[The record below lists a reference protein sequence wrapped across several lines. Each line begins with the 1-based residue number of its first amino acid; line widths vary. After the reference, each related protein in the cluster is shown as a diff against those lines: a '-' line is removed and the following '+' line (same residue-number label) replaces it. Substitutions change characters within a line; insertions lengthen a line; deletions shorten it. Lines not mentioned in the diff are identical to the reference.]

1 MPPSVLMLGWGYPP
15 NITGGL
21 DVHVGELFSGL
32 RHTFDV
38 DAKLVLPAELA
49 PEDEP
54 GLEGVETGEGDVAA
68 RVGRL
73 SDRFVELAPSYDVI
87 HTHDWFGYG
96 PGREAARASDAT
108 WVSSFHSLASDRNI
122 DPPTREVETE
132 RRLAN
137 AADTNIAVSEIV
149 REDIREL
156 YGADARVVYNGF
168 STPEF
173 SGRDVRGDLGIDGE
187 MLFFVGRHT
196 DQKGIAH
203 LLYAMKKLRARDVTL
218 VVGGSGHQT
227 EQLKRFS
234 ELIGI
239 DDQVTFVGYVPEA
252 ELGDYYAAA
261 DAFVSPSFAEP
272 FGITITEA
280 LEAGTQVVSTRCGA
294 AEVLPDDCLI
304 EVTPDSESIV
314 DGLITALNRE
324 SPPTYERRDWSAVA
338 EDTLAVYEDV
348 A

>member
-32 RHTFDV
+32 RDEYGV

-49 PEDEP
+49 PDDEP
-54 GLEGVETGEGDVAA
+54 GVEGVETGEGDVAT

-73 SDRFVELAPSYDVI
+73 SDRFVELAPEYDVI

-96 PGREAARASDAT
+96 PGREAAHASEAT

-122 DPPTREVETE
+122 DPPKREVETE

-149 REDIREL
+149 REDIKEL
-156 YGADARVVYNGF
+156 YDADSRVVYNGF
-168 STPEF
+168 SKPQF
-173 SGRDVRGDLGIDGE
+173 SGTDVRAELGIDGE

-196 DQKGIAH
+196 DQKGISH
-203 LLYAMKKLRARDVTL
+203 LLYAMKKLRGRDVTL

-227 EQLKRFS
+227 EQLKRFV

-239 DDQVTFVGYVPEA
+239 EEQVTFVGYVPEA
-252 ELGDYYAAA
+252 ELGDYYAAS
-261 DAFVSPSFAEP
+261 DAFVSPSFSEP

-280 LEAGTQVVSTRCGA
+280 LEAGTQVVSTPCGA
-294 AEVLPDDCLI
+294 AEILPDGCLV

-314 DGLITALNRE
+314 DGLATALNRE
-324 SPPTYERRDWSAVA
+324 SAPEYERRDWSEVA
-338 EDTLAVYEDV
+338 GDTVEIYEDI

>member
-21 DVHVGELFSGL
+21 DVHIGELFSGL
-32 RHTFDV
+32 RDDLGVETT
-38 DAKLVLPAELA
+38 LVLPAEFA
-49 PEDEP
+49 PDGEP
-54 GLEGVETGEGDVAA
+54 GLEPVETGEGDVAD

-73 SDRFVELAPSYDVI
+73 TDRFVELAADHDVI

-96 PGREAARASDAT
+96 PGRQAARASDVT

-122 DPPTREVETE
+122 DPPKREVETE

-149 REDIREL
+149 RGDIQEL
-156 YGADARVVYNGF
+156 YDADSRVVYNGF
-168 STPEF
+168 STPKF
-173 SGRDVRGDLGIDGE
+173 SGKNVREDLGIDGE

-196 DQKGIAH
+196 DQKGISH
-203 LLYAMKKLRARDVTL
+203 LLYAMKKLRGRDVTL

-227 EQLKRFS
+227 DQLKEFA
-234 ELIGI
+234 ELVGI
-239 DDQVTFVGYVPEA
+239 EDRVEFVGYVPEA
-252 ELGDYYAAA
+252 ELGDYYSAA
-261 DAFVSPSFAEP
+261 DAFVSPSFSEP

-280 LEAGTQVVSTRCGA
+280 LEAGTQVVATPAGVR
-294 AEVLPDDCLI
+294 EVLPDGCLV
-304 EVTPDSESIV
+304 EVETDSESIV
-314 DGLITALNRE
+314 DGLYTALNRE
-324 SPPTYERRDWSAVA
+324 TPPEYERREWSAVA

-348 A
+348 T

>member
-1 MPPSVLMLGWGYPP
+1 MSPSVLMLGWGYPP

-32 RHTFDV
+32 RDEYDV

-54 GLEGVETGEGDVAA
+54 GVEGVETGEGDVAT

-73 SDRFVELAPSYDVI
+73 SDRFVELAPDYDVI

-122 DPPTREVETE
+122 DPPKREVETE

-137 AADTNIAVSEIV
+137 AADTNISVSEIV
-149 REDIREL
+149 REDVKEL
-156 YGADARVVYNGF
+156 YGADSRVVYNGF
-168 STPEF
+168 SKPEF
-173 SGRDVRGDLGIDGE
+173 SGKDVRADLDIDGE

-196 DQKGIAH
+196 DQKGISH
-203 LLYAMKKLRARDVTL
+203 LLYAMKKLRGRDVTL

-227 EQLKRFS
+227 EQLKRFT
-234 ELIGI
+234 ELVGI
-239 DDQVTFVGYVPEA
+239 EEKVEFVGYVPEA
-252 ELGDYYAAA
+252 ELGDYYAAS
-261 DAFVSPSFAEP
+261 DAFVSPSFSEP

-294 AEVLPDDCLI
+294 AEILPEDCLV

-314 DGLITALNRE
+314 DGLVTALNRE
-324 SPPTYERRDWSAVA
+324 SLPEYERRDWSEVA
-338 EDTLAVYEDV
+338 GDTLEIYEEV

>member
-1 MPPSVLMLGWGYPP
+1 MLGWGYPP
-15 NITGGL
+15 NVTGGL

-32 RHTFDV
+32 RDEYDV
-38 DAKLVLPAELA
+38 DAKLVLPAELT
-49 PEDEP
+49 PEGEP
-54 GLEGVETGEGDVAA
+54 GVEGVETGEGDVAT

-73 SDRFVELAPSYDVI
+73 SDRFVELAPDYDVI

-96 PGREAARASDAT
+96 PGREAARTSDAT
-108 WVSSFHSLASDRNI
+108 WVASFHSLASDRNI
-122 DPPTREVETE
+122 DPPKREVETE

-156 YGADARVVYNGF
+156 YDADSRVVYNGF
-168 STPEF
+168 STPTF
-173 SGRDVRGDLGIDGE
+173 SKKDVREDLGIDGE
-187 MLFFVGRHT
+187 LLFFVGRHT
-196 DQKGIAH
+196 DQKGISH
-203 LLYAMKKLRARDVTL
+203 LLYAMRKLRGRDVTL

-227 EQLKRFS
+227 AQLKRFV
-234 ELIGI
+234 ELLGI
-239 DDQVTFVGYVPEA
+239 EDRVEFVGYVPEE
-252 ELGDYYAAA
+252 ELGDYYAAS
-261 DAFVSPSFAEP
+261 DAFVSPSFSEP

-294 AEVLPDDCLI
+294 AEILPEDCLV

-314 DGLITALNRE
+314 DGLVTALDRD
-324 SPPTYERRDWSAVA
+324 SPPEYERRDWSEVA
-338 EDTLAVYEDV
+338 ADTLEIYDDV

>member
-1 MPPSVLMLGWGYPP
+1 MLGWGYPP

-32 RHTFDV
+32 RDDLGV
-38 DAKLVLPAELA
+38 DARLVLPAELA

-54 GLEGVETGEGDVAA
+54 GVEGVETGEGDIAT

-73 SDRFVELAPSYDVI
+73 SDRFVELADDYDVI

-96 PGREAARASDAT
+96 PGRSAARASDAT

-122 DPPTREVETE
+122 DPPRREVETE

-137 AADTNIAVSEIV
+137 AADCNIAVSEIV

-156 YGADARVVYNGF
+156 YGADSRVVYNGF

-173 SGRDVRGDLGIDGE
+173 SGTDVRAELGIDGE

-196 DQKGIAH
+196 DQKGISH
-203 LLYAMKKLRARDVTL
+203 LLYAMKKLRRPGVTL

-227 EQLKRFS
+227 GQLKRFV
-234 ELIGI
+234 ELVGI
-239 DDQVTFVGYVPEA
+239 EDRVEFAGYVPEA
-252 ELGDYYAAA
+252 ELGDYYAAS
-261 DAFVSPSFAEP
+261 DAFVSPSLAEP

-294 AEVLPDDCLI
+294 AEVLPEGCLI

-314 DGLITALNRE
+314 DGLVEALDRE
-324 SPPTYERRDWSAVA
+324 EPPTYERRDWSAVA

>member
-1 MPPSVLMLGWGYPP
+1 MSPSVLMLGWGYPP
-15 NITGGL
+15 NVTGGL

-32 RHTFDV
+32 RDEYDV

-54 GLEGVETGEGDVAA
+54 GIEGVETGEGDVAT
-68 RVGRL
+68 RVNRL
-73 SDRFVELAPSYDVI
+73 SDRFVELAPDYDVI

-122 DPPTREVETE
+122 DPPKREVETE

-137 AADTNIAVSEIV
+137 AADTNISVSEIV
-149 REDIREL
+149 REDVKEL
-156 YGADARVVYNGF
+156 YGADSRVVYNGF
-168 STPEF
+168 SKPEF
-173 SGRDVRGDLGIDGE
+173 SGKDVRADLGIDGE

-196 DQKGIAH
+196 DQKGISH
-203 LLYAMKKLRARDVTL
+203 LLYAMKKLRGRDVTL

-227 EQLKRFS
+227 EQLKRFA
-234 ELIGI
+234 ELVGI
-239 DDQVTFVGYVPEA
+239 EEKVAFVGYVPEA
-252 ELGDYYAAA
+252 ELGDYYAAS
-261 DAFVSPSFAEP
+261 DAFVSPSFSEP

-294 AEVLPDDCLI
+294 AEILPEDCLV

-314 DGLITALNRE
+314 DGLVTALNRE
-324 SPPTYERRDWSAVA
+324 SPPEYERRDWSEVA
-338 EDTLAVYEDV
+338 GDTLEIYEDV

>member
-15 NITGGL
+15 NVTGGL

-32 RHTFDV
+32 RDEFDV
-38 DAKLVLPAELA
+38 DAKLIVPAELA

-54 GLEGVETGEGDVAA
+54 GVEGVETGEGDIVT

-73 SDRFVELAPSYDVI
+73 SNRFVELAPEYDIV

-96 PGREAARASDAT
+96 PGRSAARESDAT

-122 DPPTREVETE
+122 DPPQREVEAE

-137 AADTNIAVSEIV
+137 AADCNIAVSEIV
-149 REDIREL
+149 REDIKEL
-156 YGADARVVYNGF
+156 YDADSRVVYNGF

-173 SGRDVRGDLGIDGE
+173 SGADVRAELGIDGE

-196 DQKGIAH
+196 DQKGISH
-203 LLYAMKKLRARDVTL
+203 LLYAMKKLRRPDTTL

-227 EQLKRFS
+227 EQLKRFV
-234 ELIGI
+234 ELTGI
-239 DDQVTFVGYVPEA
+239 EDRVEFVGYVPES
-252 ELGDYYAAA
+252 ELGDYYAAS
-261 DAFVSPSFAEP
+261 DAFVSPSLAEP

-294 AEVLPDDCLI
+294 AEILPDDCLV
-304 EVTPDSESIV
+304 EVVPDSESIV
-314 DGLITALNRE
+314 DGLDEALDRE
-324 SPPTYERRDWSAVA
+324 ELPEYDRRDWSAVA
-338 EDTLAVYEDV
+338 EDTLEVYEDV
-348 A
+348 V

>member
-1 MPPSVLMLGWGYPP
+1 MLGWGYPP

-32 RHTFDV
+32 RDAFDV

-54 GLEGVETGEGDVAA
+54 GLEGVETGEGDVAT

-73 SDRFVELAPSYDVI
+73 SDRFVELAPDYDVI

-149 REDIREL
+149 REDIQEL
-156 YGADARVVYNGF
+156 YGADSRVVYNGF
-168 STPEF
+168 STPAF
-173 SGRDVRGDLGIDGE
+173 SGVDVRDSLGIDGE
-187 MLFFVGRHT
+187 MVFFVGRHT
-196 DQKGIAH
+196 DQKGISH
-203 LLYAMKKLRARDVTL
+203 LLYAMKKLRGRDVTL
-218 VVGGSGHQT
+218 VIGGSGHQT
-227 EQLKRFS
+227 EQLKRFA
-234 ELIGI
+234 ELLGI
-239 DDQVTFVGYVPEA
+239 EQRVAFVGYVPES
-252 ELGDYYAAA
+252 ELGDYYAAS
-261 DAFVSPSFAEP
+261 DAFVSPSFSEP

-294 AEVLPDDCLI
+294 AEILPEGCLI

-314 DGLITALNRE
+314 DGLTAALNRE
-324 SPPTYERRDWSAVA
+324 SLPEYERRDWSEVA
-338 EDTLAVYEDV
+338 RDTLAVYEDV

>member
-32 RHTFDV
+32 RDEFDV

-54 GLEGVETGEGDVAA
+54 GLEGVETGEGDVAT

-73 SDRFVELAPSYDVI
+73 SDRFVELAPDYDVI

-149 REDIREL
+149 REDIQEL
-156 YGADARVVYNGF
+156 YGADSRVVYNGF
-168 STPEF
+168 STPAF
-173 SGRDVRGDLGIDGE
+173 SGLDVRDSLGIDGE

-196 DQKGIAH
+196 DQKGISH
-203 LLYAMKKLRARDVTL
+203 LLYAMKKLRGRDVTL
-218 VVGGSGHQT
+218 VIGGSGHQT
-227 EQLKRFS
+227 EQLKRFA
-234 ELIGI
+234 ELLGI
-239 DDQVTFVGYVPEA
+239 EQRVAFVGYVPES
-252 ELGDYYAAA
+252 ELGDYYAAS
-261 DAFVSPSFAEP
+261 DAFVSPSFSEP

-294 AEVLPDDCLI
+294 GEILPEGCLI

-314 DGLITALNRE
+314 DGLTAALNRE
-324 SPPTYERRDWSAVA
+324 SLPEYERRDWSEVA
-338 EDTLAVYEDV
+338 RDTLAVYEDV

>member
-21 DVHVGELFSGL
+21 DVHIGELFSGL
-32 RHTFDV
+32 RDNLGV
-38 DAKLVLPAELA
+38 DATLVLPAEFA
-49 PEDEP
+49 PDDEP
-54 GLEGVETGEGDVAA
+54 GLEPVETGEGDVAD

-73 SDRFVELAPSYDVI
+73 TDHFAELAADHDVI

-96 PGREAARASDAT
+96 PGRQAARASDAT

-122 DPPTREVETE
+122 DPPKREVETE

-137 AADTNIAVSEIV
+137 AADTNIAVSEIT
-149 REDIREL
+149 RGNIQEL
-156 YGADARVVYNGF
+156 YGADSRVVYNGF

-173 SGRDVRGDLGIDGE
+173 SGKDVRDDLGIDGE

-196 DQKGIAH
+196 DQKGISH
-203 LLYAMKKLRARDVTL
+203 LLYAMKKLRGRDVTL

-227 EQLKRFS
+227 DQLKRFA
-234 ELIGI
+234 ELAGI
-239 DDQVTFVGYVPEA
+239 EERVEFVGYVPEA

-261 DAFVSPSFAEP
+261 DAFVSPSFSEP

-280 LEAGTQVVSTRCGA
+280 LEAGTQVVATPAGVR
-294 AEVLPDDCLI
+294 EVLPDGCLV
-304 EVTPDSESIV
+304 EVETDSESIV
-314 DGLITALNRE
+314 DGLYTALDRE
-324 SPPTYERRDWSAVA
+324 HPPEYERREWSAVA

-348 A
+348 V

>member
-1 MPPSVLMLGWGYPP
+1 MLGWGFPP

-21 DVHVGELFSGL
+21 DVHVGELFTGL
-32 RHTFDV
+32 RDDLGVDV
-38 DAKLVLPAELA
+38 TLVLPAEFA
-49 PEDEP
+49 PDDEP
-54 GLEGVETGEGDVAA
+54 GLEPVETGEGDVAA
-68 RVGRL
+68 RVGQL
-73 SDRFVELAPSYDVI
+73 SDRFAELAPDHDVI

-96 PGREAARASDAT
+96 PGRSAARESDAT

-122 DPPTREVETE
+122 DPPSREVETE

-156 YGADARVVYNGF
+156 YDADSRVVYNGF
-168 STPEF
+168 STPKF
-173 SGRDVRGDLGIDGE
+173 SGKDVRADLDIDGE

-196 DQKGIAH
+196 DQKGISH
-203 LLYAMKKLRARDVTL
+203 LLYATKKLRGRDVTL

-227 EQLKRFS
+227 DQLKRFA
-234 ELIGI
+234 ELLGI
-239 DDQVTFVGYVPEA
+239 EDRVEFVGYVPEA
-252 ELGDYYAAA
+252 ELGDYYAAS
-261 DAFVSPSFAEP
+261 DAFVSPSYAEP

-280 LEAGTQVVSTRCGA
+280 LEAGTQVVATPSGV
-294 AEVLPDDCLI
+294 AEVLPDGCLV
-304 EVTPDSESIV
+304 EVETDSESIV
-314 DGLITALNRE
+314 DGLIEALDRE
-324 SPPTYERRDWSAVA
+324 EPPRYERREWGDVA

>member
-21 DVHVGELFSGL
+21 DVHIGELFSGL
-32 RHTFDV
+32 RDDLGVETT
-38 DAKLVLPAELA
+38 LVLPAEFA
-49 PEDEP
+49 PDGEP
-54 GLEGVETGEGDVAA
+54 GLEPVETGEGDVAD

-73 SDRFVELAPSYDVI
+73 TDRFVELAADHDVI

-96 PGREAARASDAT
+96 PGRQAARASDVT

-122 DPPTREVETE
+122 DPPKREVETE

-149 REDIREL
+149 RGDIQEL
-156 YGADARVVYNGF
+156 YDADSRVVYNGF
-168 STPEF
+168 STPKF
-173 SGRDVRGDLGIDGE
+173 SGKNVREDLGIDGE

-196 DQKGIAH
+196 DQKGISH
-203 LLYAMKKLRARDVTL
+203 LLYAMKKLRGRDVTL

-227 EQLKRFS
+227 DQLKEFA
-234 ELIGI
+234 ELVGI
-239 DDQVTFVGYVPEA
+239 EDRVEFVGYVPEA
-252 ELGDYYAAA
+252 ELGDYYSAA
-261 DAFVSPSFAEP
+261 DAFVSPSFSEP

-280 LEAGTQVVSTRCGA
+280 LEAGTQVVATPAGVR
-294 AEVLPDDCLI
+294 EVLPDGCLV
-304 EVTPDSESIV
+304 EVETDSESIV
-314 DGLITALNRE
+314 DGLYTALNRE
-324 SPPTYERRDWSAVA
+324 TPPEYDRREWSAVA

-348 A
+348 T

>member
-1 MPPSVLMLGWGYPP
+1 MLGWGYPP

-21 DVHVGELFSGL
+21 DVHVGELFTGL
-32 RHTFDV
+32 RDDLGIDTT
-38 DAKLVLPAELA
+38 LVLPAEFA
-49 PEDEP
+49 PDDES
-54 GLEGVETGEGDVAA
+54 GLEPVETGDGDVAT
-68 RVGRL
+68 RVEQL
-73 SDRFVELAPSYDVI
+73 SDRFAELAPDYDVI
-87 HTHDWFGYG
+87 HTHDWFGYA
-96 PGREAARASDAT
+96 PGRQAARVSDAT

-122 DPPTREVETE
+122 DPPKREVETE

-149 REDIREL
+149 RNDIREL
-156 YGADARVVYNGF
+156 YDADSRVVYNGF
-168 STPEF
+168 STPTF
-173 SGRDVRGDLGIDGE
+173 SGKDVRVDLGIDGE

-196 DQKGIAH
+196 DQKGISH
-203 LLYAMKKLRARDVTL
+203 LLYAMKKLRGRDTTL

-227 EQLKRFS
+227 EQLKRFA
-234 ELIGI
+234 ELLGI
-239 DDQVTFVGYVPEA
+239 ADRVEFVGYVPEA

-280 LEAGTQVVSTRCGA
+280 LEAGTQVVATRSGV
-294 AEVLPDDCLI
+294 AEVLPDGCLV
-304 EVTPDSESIV
+304 EVETDSESIV
-314 DGLITALNRE
+314 EGLITALDRE
-324 SPPTYERRDWSAVA
+324 SPPTYERREWSAVA

>member
-32 RHTFDV
+32 RDTFDV
-38 DAKLVLPAELA
+38 DAKLVLPAGLA

-137 AADTNIAVSEIV
+137 AADTNIAVSELV

-168 STPEF
+168 STPAF
-173 SGRDVRGDLGIDGE
+173 SGRDIRGDLDIDGE

-203 LLYAMKKLRARDVTL
+203 LLYAMKKLRGRDVTL

-227 EQLKRFS
+227 AQLKRFV
-234 ELIGI
+234 ELIGV
-239 DDQVTFVGYVPEA
+239 DDRVAFVGYVPEA

-314 DGLITALNRE
+314 DGLMTALDRE
-324 SPPTYERRDWSAVA
+324 SPPAYERRDWSAVA

>member
-32 RHTFDV
+32 RDEFDV

-54 GLEGVETGEGDVAA
+54 GLEGVETGEGDVAT

-73 SDRFVELAPSYDVI
+73 SDRFVELAPDYDVI

-149 REDIREL
+149 REDIQEL
-156 YGADARVVYNGF
+156 YGADSRVVYNGF
-168 STPEF
+168 STPAF
-173 SGRDVRGDLGIDGE
+173 SGVDVRDSLGIDGE
-187 MLFFVGRHT
+187 MVFFVGRHT
-196 DQKGIAH
+196 DQKGISH
-203 LLYAMKKLRARDVTL
+203 LLYAMKKLRGRDVTL
-218 VVGGSGHQT
+218 VIGGSGHQT
-227 EQLKRFS
+227 EQLKRFA
-234 ELIGI
+234 ELLGI
-239 DDQVTFVGYVPEA
+239 EQRVAFVGYVPES
-252 ELGDYYAAA
+252 ELGDYYAAS
-261 DAFVSPSFAEP
+261 DAFVSPSFSEP

-294 AEVLPDDCLI
+294 AEILPEGCLI

-314 DGLITALNRE
+314 DGLTAALNRE
-324 SPPTYERRDWSAVA
+324 SLPEYERRDWSEVA
-338 EDTLAVYEDV
+338 RDTLAVYEDV

>member
-1 MPPSVLMLGWGYPP
+1 MSPSVLMLGWGYPP

-32 RHTFDV
+32 RDAFDV

-173 SGRDVRGDLGIDGE
+173 SGRDVRGDLDIDGE

-203 LLYAMKKLRARDVTL
+203 LLYAMKKLRGRDVTL

-227 EQLKRFS
+227 EQLKRFV
-234 ELIGI
+234 ELVGV
-239 DDQVTFVGYVPEA
+239 DDRVTFVGYVPEA

-294 AEVLPDDCLI
+294 AEVLPDDCLV

-314 DGLITALNRE
+314 DGLITALDRE

>member
-15 NITGGL
+15 NVTGGL

-32 RHTFDV
+32 RDEFDV
-38 DAKLVLPAELA
+38 DAKLIVPAELA
-49 PEDEP
+49 PADEP
-54 GLEGVETGEGDVAA
+54 GVEGVETGEGDIVT

-73 SDRFVELAPSYDVI
+73 SNRFVELAPEYDIV

-96 PGREAARASDAT
+96 PGRSAARESDAT

-122 DPPTREVETE
+122 DPPQREVEAE

-137 AADTNIAVSEIV
+137 AADCNIAVSEIV
-149 REDIREL
+149 REDIKAL
-156 YGADARVVYNGF
+156 YDADSRVVYNGF

-173 SGRDVRGDLGIDGE
+173 SGKDVRADLGIDGE

-196 DQKGIAH
+196 DQKGISH
-203 LLYAMKKLRARDVTL
+203 LLYAMKKLRRPNTTL

-227 EQLKRFS
+227 EQLKRFV
-234 ELIGI
+234 ELVDIE
-239 DDQVTFVGYVPEA
+239 DRVEFVGYVPES
-252 ELGDYYAAA
+252 ELGDYYAAS
-261 DAFVSPSFAEP
+261 DAFVSPSLAEP

-294 AEVLPDDCLI
+294 AEILPDDCLV
-304 EVTPDSESIV
+304 EVVPDSESIV
-314 DGLITALNRE
+314 DGLDEALDRE
-324 SPPTYERRDWSAVA
+324 SLPSYERRDWSAVA
-338 EDTLAVYEDV
+338 ADTLDVYEDV

>member
-1 MPPSVLMLGWGYPP
+1 
-15 NITGGL
+15 
-21 DVHVGELFSGL
+21 
-32 RHTFDV
+32 
-38 DAKLVLPAELA
+38 
-49 PEDEP
+49 
-54 GLEGVETGEGDVAA
+54 
-68 RVGRL
+68 
-73 SDRFVELAPSYDVI
+73 
-87 HTHDWFGYG
+87 
-96 PGREAARASDAT
+96 
-108 WVSSFHSLASDRNI
+108 
-122 DPPTREVETE
+122 
-132 RRLAN
+132 
-137 AADTNIAVSEIV
+137 
-149 REDIREL
+149 
-156 YGADARVVYNGF
+156 
-168 STPEF
+168 
-173 SGRDVRGDLGIDGE
+173 
-187 MLFFVGRHT
+187 
-196 DQKGIAH
+196 
-203 LLYAMKKLRARDVTL
+203 MKKLRGRDVTL

-294 AEVLPDDCLI
+294 AEVLPDDCLV

-314 DGLITALNRE
+314 DGLITALDRE

>member
-1 MPPSVLMLGWGYPP
+1 MLGWGYPP

-32 RHTFDV
+32 RDEYGV

-54 GLEGVETGEGDVAA
+54 GVEGVETGEGDIAT
-68 RVGRL
+68 RVSRL
-73 SDRFVELAPSYDVI
+73 SDRFVELAPDYDI
-87 HTHDWFGYG
+87 LHTHDWFGYG
-96 PGREAARASDAT
+96 PGRSASRASDAT

-122 DPPTREVETE
+122 DPPKREVETE

-137 AADTNIAVSEIV
+137 AADCNIAVSEIV
-149 REDIREL
+149 REDIQEL
-156 YGADARVVYNGF
+156 YGADSRVVYNGF
-168 STPEF
+168 SMPEF
-173 SGRDVRGDLGIDGE
+173 TGRDVKADLDIDGE

-196 DQKGIAH
+196 DQKGISH
-203 LLYAMKKLRARDVTL
+203 LLYAMRKLRRENVTL

-227 EQLKRFS
+227 EQLKRFV
-234 ELIGI
+234 ELTGI
-239 DDQVTFVGYVPEA
+239 EDRVEFVGYVPEA
-252 ELGDYYAAA
+252 ELGDYYASA
-261 DAFVSPSFAEP
+261 DAFVSPSLAEP

-280 LEAGTQVVSTRCGA
+280 LEAGTHVVATRSGVI
-294 AEVLPDDCLI
+294 EILPDGCVV
-304 EVTPDSESIV
+304 EVVPDSESIV
-314 DGLITALNRE
+314 GGLEQVLDRD
-324 SPPTYERRDWSAVA
+324 SPPEYERRDWSKVA

>member
-1 MPPSVLMLGWGYPP
+1 MSPSVLMLGWGYPP
-15 NITGGL
+15 NVTGGL

-32 RHTFDV
+32 RDEYDV

-54 GLEGVETGEGDVAA
+54 GVEGVETGEGDVAT
-68 RVGRL
+68 RVNRL
-73 SDRFVELAPSYDVI
+73 SDRFVELAPDYDVI

-96 PGREAARASDAT
+96 PGRSAAQASDAT

-122 DPPTREVETE
+122 DPPKREVETE

-137 AADTNIAVSEIV
+137 AADTNISVSEIV
-149 REDIREL
+149 REDVKEL
-156 YGADARVVYNGF
+156 YGADSRVVYNGF
-168 STPEF
+168 SKPNF
-173 SGRDVRGDLGIDGE
+173 SGTDVRADLGIDGE

-196 DQKGIAH
+196 DQKGISH
-203 LLYAMKKLRARDVTL
+203 LLYAMKKLRGRDVTL

-227 EQLKRFS
+227 EQLKRFA
-234 ELIGI
+234 ELVGI
-239 DDQVTFVGYVPEA
+239 EDDVEFVGYVPEA
-252 ELGDYYAAA
+252 ELGDYYAAS
-261 DAFVSPSFAEP
+261 DAFVSPSFSEP

-294 AEVLPDDCLI
+294 AEILPEDCLV

-314 DGLITALNRE
+314 DGLVTALNRE
-324 SPPTYERRDWSAVA
+324 SLPEYERRDWSEVA
-338 EDTLAVYEDV
+338 GDTLEIYEDV

>member
-1 MPPSVLMLGWGYPP
+1 MLGWGFPP

-21 DVHVGELFSGL
+21 DVHVGELFTGL
-32 RHTFDV
+32 RDDLGVDV
-38 DAKLVLPAELA
+38 TLVLPAEFA
-49 PEDEP
+49 PDDEP
-54 GLEGVETGEGDVAA
+54 GLEPVETGEGDVAA
-68 RVGRL
+68 RVGQL
-73 SDRFVELAPSYDVI
+73 SDRFAALAPDHDVV

-96 PGREAARASDAT
+96 PGRAAARESDAT

-122 DPPTREVETE
+122 DPPSREVETE

-156 YGADARVVYNGF
+156 YDADSRVVYNGF
-168 STPEF
+168 STPKF
-173 SGRDVRGDLGIDGE
+173 SGKDVRADLGIDGE

-196 DQKGIAH
+196 DQKGISH
-203 LLYAMKKLRARDVTL
+203 LLYATKKLRGRDATL

-227 EQLKRFS
+227 EQLKRFV
-234 ELIGI
+234 ELLGI
-239 DDQVTFVGYVPEA
+239 EERVEFVGYVPEA
-252 ELGDYYAAA
+252 ELGDYYAAS
-261 DAFVSPSFAEP
+261 DAFVSPSYAEP

-280 LEAGTQVVSTRCGA
+280 LEAGTQVVATRSGV
-294 AEVLPDDCLI
+294 AEVLPDDCLV
-304 EVTPDSESIV
+304 EVETDSESIV
-314 DGLITALNRE
+314 DGMIEALDRE
-324 SPPTYERRDWSAVA
+324 EPPQYERREWGAVA

>member
-1 MPPSVLMLGWGYPP
+1 MLGWGYPP

-32 RHTFDV
+32 RDDLGV
-38 DAKLVLPAELA
+38 DATLVLPAEFA
-49 PEDEP
+49 PADEP
-54 GLEGVETGEGDVAA
+54 GIEPVETGEGDVAA
-68 RVGRL
+68 RVDRL
-73 SDRFVELAPSYDVI
+73 SDRFAELAPDYDVI

-96 PGREAARASDAT
+96 PGRQAARASDAT

-156 YGADARVVYNGF
+156 YDADSRVVYNGF
-168 STPEF
+168 STPKF
-173 SGRDVRGDLGIDGE
+173 SGKDVREDLDIGGE
-187 MLFFVGRHT
+187 MIFFVGRHT
-196 DQKGIAH
+196 DQKGISH
-203 LLYAMKKLRARDVTL
+203 LLYAVRKLHRPGVTL

-227 EQLKRFS
+227 DQLKRFA
-234 ELIGI
+234 ELLGI
-239 DDQVTFVGYVPEA
+239 DDQVEFVGYVPED

-261 DAFVSPSFAEP
+261 DAFVSPSYAEP

-280 LEAGTQVVSTRCGA
+280 LEAGTQVVATRSGV
-294 AEVLPDDCLI
+294 AEVLPDDCLV
-304 EVTPDSESIV
+304 EVEVDSESIV
-314 DGLITALNRE
+314 DGIVTALDRE
-324 SPPTYERRDWSAVA
+324 EPPAYERREWSDVT

>member
-1 MPPSVLMLGWGYPP
+1 MSPSVLMLGWGYPP
-15 NITGGL
+15 NVTGGL

-32 RHTFDV
+32 RDDLGV
-38 DAKLVLPAELA
+38 EAKLILPAELA
-49 PEDEP
+49 PDDEP
-54 GLEGVETGEGDVAA
+54 GVEGVDTGDGDIVT

-73 SDRFVELAPSYDVI
+73 EERFVELAPDYDVI

-96 PGREAARASDAT
+96 PGRSAARASDAT

-122 DPPTREVETE
+122 DPPKREVETE

-137 AADTNIAVSEIV
+137 AADTNIAVSEIT
-149 REDIREL
+149 RGNIREL
-156 YGADARVVYNGF
+156 YDADSRVVYNGF

-173 SGRDVRGDLGIDGE
+173 SGKDVRADLGIEGE

-196 DQKGIAH
+196 DQKGISH
-203 LLYAMKKLRARDVTL
+203 LLYAMKKLRGRDVTL

-227 EQLKRFS
+227 DQLKRFT
-234 ELIGI
+234 ELAGI
-239 DDQVTFVGYVPEA
+239 EDRVEFVGYVPES

-261 DAFVSPSFAEP
+261 DAFVSPSFSEP

-280 LEAGTQVVSTRCGA
+280 LEAGTQVVATPAGVR
-294 AEVLPDDCLI
+294 EVLPDGCLV
-304 EVTPDSESIV
+304 EVETDSESIV
-314 DGLITALNRE
+314 DGLYTALNRE
-324 SPPTYERRDWSAVA
+324 TPPEYERREWSAVA

-348 A
+348 V